1 MTLTSGNKERNIEKE
16 NSKSHE
22 NEQANDKER
31 LSSNKQGKKNIQSYI
46 QFFVPFDR
54 PYLKIRT

>member
-1 MTLTSGNKERNIEKE
+1 MTLTSGNTEPNIEKE

-31 LSSNKQGKKNIQSYI
+31 LSSNKQGKKNIQSYMK
-46 QFFVPFDR
+46 FFVPLDR
-54 PYLKIRT
+54 SYLKIRT

>member
-1 MTLTSGNKERNIEKE
+1 MTLTSGNTEPNIEKE

-22 NEQANDKER
+22 NEPANDKER

-46 QFFVPFDR
+46 KFFCSF
-54 PYLKIRT
+54 